1 MTDQLMGRGPQA
13 ARNLAL
19 VNYGLLFAAI
29 FFAGVPALIAVII
42 AYSQRDEAPPAIRS
56 HHDFQIRIFW
66 VAFALTM
73 AAGACGLGAL
83 ISGVGELMEFTRA
96 NGWDGFTNLDSTINI
111 DLSRMAIDGRIV
123 ALLVA
128 AVVLSLLA
136 GLWLIAAPAI
146 GFIRLVSAR
155 GIGLTSHPA

>member
-1 MTDQLMGRGPQA
+1 MTDQLMGRGPEA

-29 FFAGVPALIAVII
+29 FFAGIPALIAVII
-42 AYSQRDEAPPAIRS
+42 AYSQRDEAPLAIRS
-56 HHDFQIRIFW
+56 HHDFQIKIFW

-83 ISGVGELMEFTRA
+83 ISGVGELMEFTRV
-96 NGWDGFTNLDSTINI
+96 NGWDGFSTINI
-111 DLSRMAIDGRIV
+111 DLSRMVIDGRIV
-123 ALLVA
+123 SLLVA

-155 GIGLTSHPA
+155 GIGLTSPAS

>member
-1 MTDQLMGRGPQA
+1 MTEHLSGRDPEA

-19 VNYGLLFAAI
+19 INYGLLFASI

-42 AYSQRDEAPPAIRS
+42 AYSQRDEAPPSIRS
-56 HHDFQIRIFW
+56 HHDFQIKIFW

-83 ISGVGELMEFTRA
+83 ISGVGELMEFTRV
-96 NGWDGFTNLDSTINI
+96 NGWDGFSTINI
-111 DLSRMAIDGRIV
+111 DLSRLAIDGRIV
-123 ALLVA
+123 VLLVA

-136 GLWLIAAPAI
+136 GVWLIAAPAI

-155 GIGLTSHPA
+155 GIGLTSPAA

>member
-1 MTDQLMGRGPQA
+1 MTDQLMGRGPEA

-19 VNYGLLFAAI
+19 VNYGLLFASI
-29 FFAGVPALIAVII
+29 FFAGIPALIAVII
-42 AYSQRDEAPPAIRS
+42 AYSQRDEAPVAIRS
-56 HHDFQIRIFW
+56 HPDFQIRIFW
-66 VAFALTM
+66 VAFGLTM

-83 ISGVGELMEFTRA
+83 ISGVGELLEFTRV
-96 NGWDGFTNLDSTINI
+96 NGWDGFSTINI
-111 DLSRMAIDGRIV
+111 DLSRMVLDGRIV
-123 ALLVA
+123 SLLVA

>member
-1 MTDQLMGRGPQA
+1 MTDQLMGRGPEA

-42 AYSQRDEAPPAIRS
+42 AYSQRDEAPLAVRS
-56 HHDFQIRIFW
+56 HHDFQIKIFW

-83 ISGVGELMEFTRA
+83 ISGVGELMEFTRV
-96 NGWDGFTNLDSTINI
+96 NGWDGFSTINI
-111 DLSRMAIDGRIV
+111 DLSRMVIDGRIV
-123 ALLVA
+123 SLLVA

-136 GLWLIAAPAI
+136 GVWLIAAPAI

>member
-1 MTDQLMGRGPQA
+1 MSDLLMGRGPEA

-29 FFAGVPALIAVII
+29 FFAGIPALIAVII
-42 AYSQRDEAPPAIRS
+42 AYSQRDEAPLSVRS
-56 HHDFQIRIFW
+56 HHDFQIKIFW
-66 VAFALTM
+66 VAFALSM
-73 AAGACGLGAL
+73 AAGACGLAAML
-83 ISGVGELMEFTRA
+83 SGIGELMEFTRV
-96 NGWDGFTNLDSTINI
+96 NGWDGFSTVRI
-111 DLSRMAIDGRIV
+111 DLSQMVIDGRIV
-123 ALLVA
+123 SLLVA

-136 GLWLIAAPAI
+136 GVWLIAAPAI

>member
-1 MTDQLMGRGPQA
+1 MTDQLTGRGPEA

-19 VNYGLLFAAI
+19 VNYGLLFASI

-42 AYSQRDEAPPAIRS
+42 AYSQRDEAPPALRS

-83 ISGVGELMEFTRA
+83 ISGVGELLEFTRA
-96 NGWDGFTNLDSTINI
+96 NGWQDFNTVNI
-111 DLSRMAIDGRIV
+111 DLSRLQFDGRIV
-123 ALLVA
+123 ALLVS

-155 GIGLTSHPA
+155 GIGLTSPGA